1 MELFTNS
8 QVCLKYKKKL
18 CGFASCAG
26 MIPRCKSTKLRQ
38 SFIKQKAQ
46 SSYSK
51 KPNFH
56 YYRFR
61 KAVCIPIGSP
71 SKNSPISINMCII
84 WKESEPF
91 FILHEKKKWVI
102 FCLTFRVGNAH
113 LFRGSMLL
121 ICYNTGCPTVF
132 VASAVIM
139 SCLGQPV

>member
-1 MELFTNS
+1 MTLFTNS

-38 SFIKQKAQ
+38 NLIKQKAQ

-71 SKNSPISINMCII
+71 SKNF
-84 WKESEPF
+84 KGKRTF
-91 FILHEKKKWVI
+91 FLFYMKRKRVI

-139 SCLGQPV
+139 NSLGQPLFLALL